1 MLTFQLPD
9 FASENFFHWNIP
21 YMNVYHGHFYHDDY
35 YCYNHCYLVILLLGM
50 TIKRS
55 KGAHNTKIIT
65 CGTWGRCV
73 LQWLCKL
80 FHIDAIDFQVLHKR
94 HLKWIQSIY
103 NLYNPIIFP
112 IVQGH
117 LPVLHERKLV
127 LVCTP
132 LRNFRLKWVFHNK
145 LQLTSCELVSFL
157 FTKESRKLF
166 HSNLINKKL

>member
-21 YMNVYHGHFYHDDY
+21 YMNVYDGHFYHDDY

-145 LQLTSCELVSFL
+145 LSWQVVNWYLFFSQKNRENYSILTS
-157 FTKESRKLF
+157 
-166 HSNLINKKL
+166 